1 MRVYF
6 ETDIHGK
13 EVTVTAFANDV
24 NEYSETLGLRV
35 SVILPD
41 ESLIPL
47 HKYVDDPEE
56 IDRIEQAAMDELYS
70 NKYEG
75 ELTLE

>member
-6 ETDIHGK
+6 ETDVMGQELRI
-13 EVTVTAFANDV
+13 TAFANDV

-41 ESLIPL
+41 ETLIPL
-47 HKYVDDPEE
+47 HKYVGDTDEVE
-56 IDRIEQAAMDELYS
+56 RIEQAAIDELYS

-75 ELTLE
+75 ALTLE